1 MTHPRCAFGAPP
13 QGGAASSPAEPDLR
27 RPLEVS
33 VVIPTFRRPDLLQRC
48 LQPLLQQSFDAGRY
62 EVIVVDDG
70 QTEDTRA
77 LVEAMATQAQG
88 RPRLRYLRPQGT
100 RGPAAARN
108 RGWRAAEG
116 EVIAFT
122 DDDTVPDPH
131 WLHEGWAAMRARPGR
146 PALRGLLRVPVD
158 GPLTDHAR
166 MTQGLEQAGFVTAN
180 CFVRREALQR
190 VGGFD
195 ERFQRAWREDSDL
208 LFKLIEAYGQEIE
221 QAPRALVLHPVR
233 PAPFGISMK
242 QQANM
247 MFDALLYKKHPH
259 LYRRLVGRRHAPPSY
274 YAICGGSL
282 GLLLALALEAPV
294 AAAVL
299 ATLVLALVL
308 RLALLRLRHTSRA
321 PGHVAEMLLTSAAI
335 PFLSLYWR
343 VKGAWRFRVP
353 FF

>member
-1 MTHPRCAFGAPP
+1 MTHPRSAFDAPP
-13 QGGAASSPAEPDLR
+13 LD
-27 RPLEVS
+27 VS
-33 VVIPTFRRPDLLQRC
+33 VVIPTYRRPDLLERC
-48 LQPLLQQSFDAGRY
+48 LRPLLAQSLDASRY
-62 EVIVVDDG
+62 EIVVVDDG

-77 LVEAMATQAQG
+77 LVASLAEQAHD
-88 RPRLRYLRPQGT
+88 RPRLRYLRPHGT

-122 DDDTVPDPH
+122 DDDTVPDLR
-131 WLHEGWAAMRARPGR
+131 WLQEGWAAMGAGAGR
-146 PALRGLLRVPVD
+146 PALRGMVRVPVE

-166 MTQGLEQAGFVTAN
+166 MTQGLERAGFVTAN
-180 CFVRREALQR
+180 CFVRRDALQR

-208 LFKLIEAYGQEIE
+208 LFKLMAAYGQEIE

-282 GLLLALALEAPV
+282 GALAALALDAPL
-294 AAAVL
+294 AAAAL
-299 ATLVLALVL
+299 AALAIALVL
-308 RLALLRLRHTSRA
+308 RLALRRLQHTSRA

-343 VKGAWRFRVP
+343 AKGAWRFRVP